1 MNRPSRLAAGMTIAA
16 LALTWGSA
24 AQAETEGWY
33 FGLSGGLTTADLSR
47 NDLDQDFV
55 DGFSQAFF
63 EVTGAFPDAAFVDSE
78 LDDSDKGW
86 GVHIGYRIN
95 RYVAAEVGYM
105 NLGEF
110 NYANQV
116 QLQVLGTTFVFNSD
130 ARLTAQ
136 GGPFASVLG
145 MFPINERFDVHVRGG
160 LLLSDTRFRM
170 RSVAVMP
177 DVPESFISEETDDS
191 DKDFFAGL
199 GATWNINESYSLR
212 VEYQRFLDVGADS
225 VGEQDIDLI
234 SAALLF
240 R

>member
-1 MNRPSRLAAGMTIAA
+1 MNRRSRIAA
-16 LALTWGSA
+16 AIAGLALSWGNVA
-24 AQAETEGWY
+24 AAESEGWY
-33 FGLSGGLTTADLSR
+33 FGLSGGLTTVDVSR

-55 DGFSQAFF
+55 DGFSEAFV
-63 EVTGAFPDAAFVDSE
+63 ELGVVPDAAFVDSE

-116 QLQVLGTTFVFNSD
+116 QLQVMGTPFIFNSD
-130 ARLTAQ
+130 ARLIAQ

-145 MFPINERFDVHVRGG
+145 MFPITERFDVHLRGG
-160 LLLSDTRFRM
+160 LLLSDTRFRV
-170 RSVAVMP
+170 RSVAVEP
-177 DVPESFISEETDDS
+177 DVPESFNSFEVDDS

-199 GATWNINESYSLR
+199 GATWNINDSYSLR
-212 VEYQRFLDVGADS
+212 VEYQRFLDVGGDS

>member
-1 MNRPSRLAAGMTIAA
+1 MNRSSRLAAGMGVAA
-16 LALTWGSA
+16 LALTWGNV
-24 AQAETEGWY
+24 AQAESEGWY
-33 FGLSGGLTTADLSR
+33 FGLSGGLTTADLDRSS
-47 NDLDQDFV
+47 LDEDFV
-55 DGFSQAFF
+55 DLFSELIF
-63 EVTGAFPDAAFVDSE
+63 EGAGVVPDATFVDSE

-116 QLQVLGTTFVFNSD
+116 QLQVQGTTIIFNSD

-160 LLLSDTRFRM
+160 LLFSDTRLRARF
-170 RSVAVMP
+170 VLVEP
-177 DVPESFISEETDDS
+177 DVPESFTSVEADDS
-191 DKDFFAGL
+191 DRDFFAGL
-199 GATWNINESYSLR
+199 GATWNINDSYSLR
-212 VEYQRFLDVGADS
+212 VEYQRFLDVGGDS

-234 SAALLF
+234 GATLLF